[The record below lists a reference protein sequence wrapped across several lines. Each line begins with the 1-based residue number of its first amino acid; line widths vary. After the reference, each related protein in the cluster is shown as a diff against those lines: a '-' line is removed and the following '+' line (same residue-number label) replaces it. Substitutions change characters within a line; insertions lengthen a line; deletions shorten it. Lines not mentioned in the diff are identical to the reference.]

1 MYVKFRFLFGFRFV
15 QNYTIQLII
24 FLIIKQVIGSEKL
37 QTFLFLIHDMF
48 ILLLFCLSMRKS
60 KICSKFV
67 FFDGGIHYFLVTL

>member
-1 MYVKFRFLFGFRFV
+1 MYVKFGFLFGFRFV

>member
-1 MYVKFRFLFGFRFV
+1 MYVKFRFLFGFSV
-15 QNYTIQLII
+15 CTELYNTINY